1 MSIERK
7 ECETLSL
14 SDDNEVALQKK
25 ISNSIS
31 QKKYSVGRKSKII
44 FMFPG
49 QGSDYKYMGK
59 QLYESQDVFKKHL
72 EECNEII
79 KSKTQKSLSLQLKK
93 IYPLSLCEIRSFK
106 VEKELK

>member
-72 EECNEII
+72 EFHTAVFPNIYKNE
-79 KSKTQKSLSLQLKK
+79 SASYRARVQFSVAALS
-93 IYPLSLCEIRSFK
+93 
-106 VEKELK
+106 

>member
-72 EECNEII
+72 EVPNDTLPLIYHNESTNVYI
-79 KSKTQKSLSLQLKK
+79 SRTGQSRLLTS
-93 IYPLSLCEIRSFK
+93 
-106 VEKELK
+106 